1 MQKASPT
8 RTGNMEKQFEL
19 IPVLMVKLSLT
30 RHTKP
35 YPTQRWHSLSG
46 NHQIWVSDDEGQE
59 VNLIQFLMLD
69 SLGVTETKTLFQI
82 L

>member
-1 MQKASPT
+1 MQKASPA
-8 RTGNMEKQFEL
+8 RTGNTEKQFEL
-19 IPVLMVKLSLT
+19 SYIPVLMVKLT

-35 YPTQRWHSLSG
+35 YPTQRWHSFSV

-59 VNLIQFLMLD
+59 VNLILMLD
-69 SLGVTETKTLFQI
+69 SLGVTETNTLFQI